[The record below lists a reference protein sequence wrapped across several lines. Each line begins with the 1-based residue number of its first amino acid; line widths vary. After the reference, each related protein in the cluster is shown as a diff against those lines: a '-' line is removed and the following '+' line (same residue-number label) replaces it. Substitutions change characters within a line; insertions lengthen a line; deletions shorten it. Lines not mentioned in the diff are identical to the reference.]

1 MQSLSSYLEGRW
13 IEGAGPAAV
22 LVNPSTEE
30 PVAEIH
36 AVASLG
42 AAVAFARDRGGPALR
57 ALSFAERGQL
67 LLGLSKLIHQSR
79 DELIDCALR
88 NGGNT
93 RQDAKFDIDGA
104 IGALVHYAELGA
116 KLGTARV
123 LADGEPDQVGR
134 SPRLVG
140 RHLQVPR
147 MGVAVFVN
155 AFNFPA
161 WGFAEKAACALLA
174 GMPVIT
180 KPATATAL
188 VAHRIFERI
197 AEKQALPEATFQLL
211 LGPVG
216 DLFDHLD
223 GQDVLAF
230 TGSSGTGA
238 KLKGDPRLVARNV
251 RINLEADS
259 LNAAVLGADAGP
271 TSSTFKMMIADV
283 ARDMTQKT
291 GQKCTA
297 IRRVMVPE
305 DRLADVRDALSE
317 RLETVIVGNPASE
330 QVTMGPL
337 ATREQLGDVRAGAG
351 RLAAESKSVFGGDG
365 AVEPVGAPAGKG
377 FFFGPVVF
385 EYPSGSS
392 SSLVHD
398 LEVFGPVATLVPYDG
413 SAAAAAASVRRG
425 QGGLVSSVYSDDRD
439 LLTEMIA
446 GIAPFHG
453 RVFLGS
459 EKIAD
464 KSAGPGTVPPQLV
477 HGGPGRAGAGE
488 ELGGVRGMAL
498 YLQRV
503 ALQGDR
509 AVLDAITSKL

>member
-1 MQSLSSYLEGRW
+1 MQSLPSYLEGRW
-13 IEGAGPAAV
+13 ADGAGEPAI

-30 PVAEIH
+30 PVAAIR
-36 AVASLG
+36 AAGSLAG
-42 AAVAFARDRGGPALR
+42 AVAFARERGGPVLR
-57 ALSFAERGQL
+57 GLSFAERGQL
-67 LLGLSKLIHQSR
+67 LLGLSKVIHQSR
-79 DELIDCALR
+79 DELIELALR
-88 NGGNT
+88 NAGNT
-93 RQDAKFDIDGA
+93 RSDAKFDIDGA
-104 IGALVHYAELGA
+104 IGALVHYGELGT

-123 LADGEPDQVGR
+123 LFDGEHDQVGR

-140 RHLQVPR
+140 RHVMVPR

-180 KPATATAL
+180 KPATATAM
-188 VAHRIFERI
+188 VAHRIFERM
-197 AEKQALPEATFQLL
+197 AEKQALPEGTFQLL

-216 DLFDHLD
+216 DLFDHLG

-238 KLKGDPRLVARNV
+238 RLKGDPRLVQRNV
-251 RINLEADS
+251 RVNLEADS

-271 TSSTFKMMIADV
+271 SSSTFKMMIADV

-297 IRRVMVPE
+297 IRRVLVPV
-305 DRLADVRDALSE
+305 DRLGDVRDALRE
-317 RLETVIVGNPASE
+317 RLETVVVGNPASE
-330 QVTMGPL
+330 NVTMGPL
-337 ATREQLGDVRAGAG
+337 ATREQLTDVRAGTG
-351 RLAAESKSVFGGDG
+351 RLAAEAKTVYGGDG

-377 FFFGPVVF
+377 FFFGPVVL
-385 EYPSGSS
+385 ECASGSDA
-392 SSLVHD
+392 LVHD

-425 QGGLVSSVYSDDRD
+425 QGGLVSSVYSDDRE
-439 LLTEMIA
+439 LLAEMVA

-453 RVFLGS
+453 RLFLGS

-464 KSAGPGTVPPQLV
+464 KSAGPGAVPPQLV

-488 ELGGVRGMAL
+488 ELGGLRGMAL

-509 AVLDAITSKL
+509 AVLDAIAPKL